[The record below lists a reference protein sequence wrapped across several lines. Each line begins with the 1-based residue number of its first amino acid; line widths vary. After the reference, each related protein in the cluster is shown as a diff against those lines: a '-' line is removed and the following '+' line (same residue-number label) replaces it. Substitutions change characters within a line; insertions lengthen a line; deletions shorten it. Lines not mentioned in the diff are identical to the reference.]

1 MYQCCEFVDV
11 SQKIEDKIASME
23 IKRRRKFTRK
33 QKIQLAEAFL
43 SGMFFGIQYNRGEE

>member
-23 IKRRRKFTRK
+23 MKCRRKFTRK

-43 SGMFFGIQYNRGEE
+43 SGMFFGIQYNKGEE